1 MDAPWGKFLFFR
13 FIIPISIALIYMLC
27 LNNLNVWCIFG
38 EKNVG
43 NILKT
48 FCSTL
53 NLWIGEFVVSFF
65 GVTNR
70 LYYSCR
76 YREDRA
82 IEISLNSYFE
92 ILLESK
98 ISTRCHSRKKAI
110 SEQGNFQQ
118 SITKC
123 FWCIKCYKNTNLLM
137 WQLEIC
143 VYFKSSSQTE

>member
-1 MDAPWGKFLFFR
+1 MYYFLFVTY
-13 FIIPISIALIYMLC
+13 LL
-27 LNNLNVWCIFG
+27 
-38 EKNVG
+38 
-43 NILKT
+43 ILKICLKILKNFKKHSKPCFYILKI

-98 ISTRCHSRKKAI
+98 ISTRCHSRKKAN

-143 VYFKSSSQTE
+143 VYLL